1 MYTITVVTLIW
12 YSYIYRKVDMEHM
25 KLEEFK
31 QQLLER
37 KLVAE

>member
-12 YSYIYRKVDMEHM
+12 CSYIYRKVDMEQM

-31 QQLLER
+31 QRFLNM
-37 KLVAE
+37 